1 MPLQETFWAKAL
13 RPAHS
18 NRFGTRGWSTAKRRH
33 NCVDVV
39 RSWMVAMTKSRPSY
53 PSRRARL
60 YLNRYQRSESL
71 RDVLARLSKVVC
83 CSIVHERSS
92 RFELSISLRMAR
104 AVADPRSVLENK
116 SADVRERM
124 RISER
129 LLSTTLESMRW
140 FSRQREIV
148 QNRPALPFVLIE
160 IMWFFK

>member
-83 CSIVHERSS
+83 SSIAHERSG
-92 RFELSISLRMAR
+92 RFELSISVRIGAR
-104 AVADPRSVLENK
+104 GGSSVSDNK
-116 SADVRERM
+116 SADARERM
-124 RISER
+124 RVSER
-129 LLSTTLESMRW
+129 LATATLGWMRW
-140 FSRQREIV
+140 FSHGSARTFK
-148 QNRPALPFVLIE
+148 PPCTAL
-160 IMWFFK
+160 FF